1 MFNHPAFWPTAGTV
15 IVAAI
20 TALVGWLTGRRSDRV
35 NLLEQQRKDFE
46 VILTPMRDEIAELRP
61 MRAEIAELRNE
72 SAANR
77 TENAELRTKVEAL
90 ERTDRDRDGLIND
103 LLSWARSTIRWIEE
117 KLPAPIAPNCLSV
130 HGIT

>member
-1 MFNHPAFWPTAGTV
+1 MFNHPAFWPAAGTV
-15 IVAAI
+15 TVATI
-20 TALVGWLTGRRSDRV
+20 TALVGWLTGQRSDRV

-46 VILTPMRDEIAELRP
+46 VILNPMRD
-61 MRAEIAELRNE
+61 EIAELRNE

-90 ERTDRDRDGLIND
+90 ERTDRDRDGLIGD

-117 KLPAPIAPNCLSV
+117 KLPGTERPQLSQRAWDHV
-130 HGIT
+130 SREDH

>member
-15 IVAAI
+15 IVATI
-20 TALVGWLTGRRSDRV
+20 TALVGWLTGQRSDRV

-46 VILTPMRDEIAELRP
+46 VILNPMRD
-61 MRAEIAELRNE
+61 EIAELRNE

-90 ERTDRDRDGLIND
+90 ERTDRDRDGLIGD

-117 KLPAPIAPNCLSV
+117 KLPGTERPQLSQRAWDHV
-130 HGIT
+130 SRQEGPPL

>member
-1 MFNHPAFWPTAGTV
+1 MFNHPAFWPAAGTV
-15 IVAAI
+15 TVATI
-20 TALVGWLTGRRSDRV
+20 TALVGWLTGQRSDRV

-46 VILTPMRDEIAELRP
+46 VILNPMRD
-61 MRAEIAELRNE
+61 EIAELRNE

-90 ERTDRDRDGLIND
+90 ERTDRDRDGLIGD

-117 KLPAPIAPNCLSV
+117 KLPVTERPQLSQRAWDHV
-130 HGIT
+130 SREDH